1 MFMKLLLTLLIV
13 VGAVVVLRLRKRP
26 PSPAAIVHVD
36 ENILADREKTSFPRL
51 AAYTVLGIL
60 LLACAGAVFFQIQDA
75 WQVVTVRVIDAGS
88 GRESTYR
95 AYKSDVGGRTF
106 TTTDGRTV
114 KLADVERMELG
125 ER

>member
-1 MFMKLLLTLLIV
+1 MSTKISWQIGKKPHFPDSRPTLCWVFFSWLV
-13 VGAVVVLRLRKRP
+13 PEL
-26 PSPAAIVHVD
+26 
-36 ENILADREKTSFPRL
+36 
-51 AAYTVLGIL
+51 
-60 LLACAGAVFFQIQDA
+60 FFQIQDA

-88 GRESTYR
+88 GRETTYR